1 MTQQT
6 SGVTVT
12 DLVGAIEPHA
22 GVWIDGTGGPGDAGA
37 NFAVHDPATT
47 EVITEI
53 ADGNEADARRAVD
66 AAAAA
71 LPAWA
76 ATAPRERAEILR
88 RAFDLA
94 MSRQE
99 ELAALIAAENGKAM
113 TDARGEVAY
122 AADFFRWY
130 GEECVR
136 AGGEYTIAP
145 AGGVRSVVT
154 HRPIG
159 VAALVTPWN
168 FPAAMATR
176 KIAPALGAG
185 CTVVLKPASETPL
198 TALALA
204 RILTEAGAPHGVVN
218 VVPTSSASRVVT
230 AWLEDERVAKISF
243 TGSTQ
248 IGKVLLR
255 QAADRVVSTS
265 MELGGNAPL
274 VVAADADLDKAVAG
288 AMLAKLRNG
297 GQACTAANRLY
308 VHADVVEEFT
318 ERLGEKVAA
327 LRVGPAA
334 DPDTQIGP
342 LISEKALTGVREL
355 VDAAVAAGARVT
367 HRAGV
372 PDLPGWFYP
381 PTVLRDVPADSP
393 LVHTEIFGPVAPI
406 VTWHDDEE
414 MIAAVNGTEYGLS
427 SYVFSGDLGWAMRV
441 AERFEAGMVGINRGL
456 VSDPAAPFGG
466 VKESGLGREGG
477 HEGIREYQEVQ
488 YLSIDWG

>member
-297 GQACTAANRLY
+297 G
-308 VHADVVEEFT
+308 
-318 ERLGEKVAA
+318 
-327 LRVGPAA
+327 
-334 DPDTQIGP
+334 
-342 LISEKALTGVREL
+342 
-355 VDAAVAAGARVT
+355 
-367 HRAGV
+367 
-372 PDLPGWFYP
+372 
-381 PTVLRDVPADSP
+381 
-393 LVHTEIFGPVAPI
+393 
-406 VTWHDDEE
+406 
-414 MIAAVNGTEYGLS
+414 
-427 SYVFSGDLGWAMRV
+427 
-441 AERFEAGMVGINRGL
+441 
-456 VSDPAAPFGG
+456 
-466 VKESGLGREGG
+466 
-477 HEGIREYQEVQ
+477 
-488 YLSIDWG
+488 